1 MTTANYLT
9 GFSISFTIIYFQIGI
24 IFQLKIHYQLATYDG
39 LLLKEHVPKS
49 QEVSAK
55 NVTVWSIM
63 IKGH

>member
-9 GFSISFTIIYFQIGI
+9 GFSISFNVIYFQIGI

-49 QEVSAK
+49 QGS
-55 NVTVWSIM
+55 
-63 IKGH
+63 